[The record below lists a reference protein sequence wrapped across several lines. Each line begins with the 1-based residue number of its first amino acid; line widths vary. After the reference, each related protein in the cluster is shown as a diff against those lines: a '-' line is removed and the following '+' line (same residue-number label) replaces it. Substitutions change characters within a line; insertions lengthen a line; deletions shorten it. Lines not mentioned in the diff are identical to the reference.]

1 VKISLKGV
9 RKGKY
14 TYGPFTVT
22 QIGGPG
28 TPWTVERDG
37 HETVL
42 VRSKKEASKVIG
54 DEMESWFKKSREVGM
69 AKKNG
74 GEK

>member
-1 VKISLKGV
+1 MKITLKGV

-37 HETVL
+37 FETVL
-42 VRSKKEASKVIG
+42 VKTKKDAAKVIG
-54 DEMESWFKKSREVGM
+54 EQMDEWFKKSREVGM

-74 GEK
+74 GDK

>member
-1 VKISLKGV
+1 MKISLKGV

-42 VRSKKEASKVIG
+42 VKTKNAAAEVISV
-54 DEMESWFKKSREVGM
+54 EMEKWFRKSHATGM
-69 AKKNG
+69 ARKDG
-74 GEK
+74 GDK